1 VSTAEVGSTANTYE
15 ILCKLAEGGMA
26 EIFLARAV
34 GGEGL
39 RRHVVLKR
47 ILRTKASDRSFVK
60 MFLEEARVA
69 AQLQHANIAQVYD
82 VGRLGASYFFT
93 MEYVHGETT
102 RGILHRAHELELVL
116 PINAVLAII
125 AHAAAGLG
133 HAHERGIVHRDVSPA
148 NLMVSFEGDVKVL
161 DFGVAKAA
169 DNFEE
174 TKTGTVKGKI
184 GYLSPEQCR
193 GMKLDP
199 RSDLFSLGIVMW
211 ELLTTRRLFRRESDF
226 ETMAAIAT
234 EPAPPPSRVR
244 RDIPPELDALV
255 GKLLAKSTAE
265 RYASSQQLIEDIE
278 GLASRTGAVL
288 SRSQLARLLR
298 ELFGTRQ
305 EPWVGIEPEQ
315 ELITVSVAKLNALEL
330 EDPIPQTLDDPGL
343 AALEKR
349 LSSAVY
355 TIPVPLHTDAELEA
369 TYLPGETV
377 SETVLN
383 ESVNETVLDDPNA
396 MTIVEPVRIE
406 PLPPTPAPR
415 PPTSVPPPLPLP
427 LRPSPPSQPPAPP
440 SAPQP
445 VPPVMPAMVP
455 LPVRPPSVVQPAYL
469 DELSPAMFR
478 ACWIV
483 GVALFVVIIV
493 IAVIA
498 GE

>member
-1 VSTAEVGSTANTYE
+1 MSTAEVGATANTYE

-47 ILRTKASDRSFVK
+47 ILRAKASDRSFVK

-69 AQLQHANIAQVYD
+69 TRLQHANIAQVYD

-93 MEYVHGETT
+93 MEYVHGETA

-116 PINAVLAII
+116 PLNAVLAII

-133 HAHERGIVHRDVSPA
+133 HAHTRGIVHRDVSPA

-193 GMKLDP
+193 GMKLDS

-244 RDIPPELDALV
+244 RDIPPELDTLV

-265 RYASSQQLIEDIE
+265 RYASSEQLVEDIE

-298 ELFGTRQ
+298 ELFGIRQ
-305 EPWVGIEPEQ
+305 EPWIGMEHEQ
-315 ELITVSVAKLNALEL
+315 ELITVSVAQLNALEL
-330 EDPIPQTLDDPGL
+330 EEPVPQTLDDPGM
-343 AALEKR
+343 ADLEAR

-355 TIPVPLHTDAELEA
+355 TIPTPIHTESELEE
-369 TYLPGETV
+369 TYLPTETV
-377 SETVLN
+377 I
-383 ESVNETVLDDPNA
+383 DDPNA

-406 PLPPTPAPR
+406 PLPPTP
-415 PPTSVPPPLPLP
+415 PPTPPPKPMPMPPLARPASVPPPMGTM
-427 LRPSPPSQPPAPP
+427 PPPP
-440 SAPQP
+440 PQ
-445 VPPVMPAMVP
+445 MPAMVP
-455 LPVRPPSVVQPAYL
+455 QPVRAPSVVQPAAYM
-469 DELSPAMFR
+469 DELSPAMYR
-478 ACWIV
+478 VCLIV
-483 GVALFVVIIV
+483 GATLMLAVIV

>member
-34 GGEGL
+34 GAEGM

-69 AQLQHANIAQVYD
+69 AQLQHPNIAQVYD

-93 MEYVHGETT
+93 MEYVHGETA
-102 RGILHRAHELELVL
+102 RGILHRAHELERVL

-133 HAHERGIVHRDVSPA
+133 HAHKRGIVHRDVSPA
-148 NLMVSFEGDVKVL
+148 NLMVSFEGDVKVV

-174 TKTGTVKGKI
+174 TVTGTVKGKI

-193 GMKLDP
+193 GMKLDT

-234 EPAPPPSRVR
+234 EPPLPPSRVR
-244 RDIPPELDALV
+244 RDIPPELDVLV
-255 GKLLAKSTAE
+255 EKLLAKTTAD
-265 RYASSQQLIEDIE
+265 RYPSSEQLIEDIE
-278 GLASRTGAVL
+278 SLASRTGAAL
-288 SRSQLARLLR
+288 SRSQLARLMR

-305 EPWVGIEPEQ
+305 EPWVEFAAEQ
-315 ELITVSVAKLNALEL
+315 EVITVSVAKLDAL
-330 EDPIPQTLDDPGL
+330 DPVPQTLDDPGL
-343 AALEKR
+343 ADLEAR

-355 TIPVPLHTDAELEA
+355 TIPVPLHSERELEESFN
-369 TYLPGETV
+369 P
-377 SETVLN
+377 SETMV
-383 ESVNETVLDDPNA
+383 DDPNS

-406 PLPPTPAPR
+406 PLPPTPSPTPPATPLPR
-415 PPTSVPPPLPLP
+415 PASVPPPI
-427 LRPSPPSQPPAPP
+427 RRAPSQPMVAMPP
-440 SAPQP
+440 
-445 VPPVMPAMVP
+445 PPLPAMVP
-455 LPVRPPSVVQPAYL
+455 PQVRAPSVVQPAPYV
-469 DELSPAMFR
+469 DVLSPAMYR
-478 ACWIV
+478 ACLII
-483 GVALFVVIIV
+483 GATLLLAIIV